1 MIQSYHGRKKKEKK
15 KKRKRHSLEREERI
29 TEKKREIEKQL
40 LLKQQL
46 AENGVLKKSPQLFDN
61 PSNGKI
67 DANFLQTEVDQ
78 DIIF

>member
-1 MIQSYHGRKKKEKK
+1 M
-15 KKRKRHSLEREERI
+15 
-29 TEKKREIEKQL
+29 EKKREIEKQL
-40 LLKQQL
+40 LLKQRL